1 MSVGAAQL
9 LLKTAAEIQ
18 SRPGRAGRQRAVLV
32 AARVAVP
39 RRRRRSRG
47 DARHH
52 AARPL
57 RRGRS
62 ATAWGFMRSQYF
74 AKGLKLVRD
83 IHGRVRIIE
92 AHVTALAAEG
102 QGRLDTVRYEVDARV
117 QSIPSGPAAAVHQ
130 GVVPNINLTNADRL
144 RAPLERATNSF
155 DPVVDGSLSEHVPQY
170 RQRRN
175 ARRAALA

>member
-1 MSVGAAQL
+1 
-9 LLKTAAEIQ
+9 
-18 SRPGRAGRQRAVLV
+18 
-32 AARVAVP
+32 
-39 RRRRRSRG
+39 
-47 DARHH
+47 
-52 AARPL
+52 
-57 RRGRS
+57 
-62 ATAWGFMRSQYF
+62 MRSEYF

-83 IHGRVRIIE
+83 VRARVRIIE

-117 QSIPSGPAAAVHQ
+117 QSIPSRPAAAVHQ

-144 RAPLERATNSF
+144 RAPLERAASRAF